1 MIIGRLFLLST
12 TLHSSLYTRKLLCSV
27 QRRFVG
33 MSQSESGYFP
43 LVGQSLLQRA
53 PLEGVVHSLEEV
65 PVQLAMTLEVVIS
78 HDGHNCVRI
87 EVSETLAS
95 TSSGTDTLF
104 ASS

>member
-12 TLHSSLYTRKLLCSV
+12 TLYSSLYMRKLLCSV
-27 QRRFVG
+27 QGRFVDI
-33 MSQSESGYFP
+33 SLNESGYFP
-43 LVGQSLLQRA
+43 PVSQSLLQRG

-95 TSSGTDTLF
+95 TSSGADTLF